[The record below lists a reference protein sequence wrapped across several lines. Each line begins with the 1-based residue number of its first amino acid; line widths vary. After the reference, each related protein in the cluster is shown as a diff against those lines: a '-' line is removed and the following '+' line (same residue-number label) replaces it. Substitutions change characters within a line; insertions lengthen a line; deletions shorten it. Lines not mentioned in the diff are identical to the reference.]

1 MKIEPEEKKK
11 GKNRKFGQ
19 RKIGK
24 NKKKGVLFKKQEKI
38 GIVRPLDL
46 NVYLN

>member
-1 MKIEPEEKKK
+1 MKIEQEEKK

-24 NKKKGVLFKKQEKI
+24 KGVLFKK
-38 GIVRPLDL
+38 
-46 NVYLN
+46 